1 MVDSETSTSLPGL
14 SRRDVLSTL
23 TAAVSSATVGHPSAK
38 QMLTAPRQDPALV
51 AWQSWHTASRRALAL
66 CRKQQRLETE
76 LIRTIGFPSITLNLS
91 TLDKPVQIAT
101 VEAFEDLAVAEPSI
115 RYLRNYVEAELFAQ
129 EAKWDAADRRIGY
142 SAAVRAEE
150 LALSHEERLAAELF
164 AADALTIPGVIAKLE
179 ALIALD
185 APSEDAD
192 ERPWP
197 QLRRIRAELIH
208 MYRRHNGAAA

>member
-1 MVDSETSTSLPGL
+1 M
-14 SRRDVLSTL
+14 
-23 TAAVSSATVGHPSAK
+23 
-38 QMLTAPRQDPALV
+38 PRQDPALV
-51 AWQSWHTASRRALAL
+51 AWQSWHAASRRALAL
-66 CRKQQRLETE
+66 CREQQRLETE
-76 LIRTIGFPSITLNLS
+76 LIRTIGFPSITLNLL

-101 VEAFEDLAVAEPSI
+101 VEAFGDLAVAEPSI
-115 RYLRNYVEAELFAQ
+115 RYLRNYVEAELLAQ

-150 LALSHEERLAAELF
+150 LALSHEERLATELF

-185 APSEDAD
+185 APSEDTD

-208 MYRRHNGAAA
+208 MYRRQKCAAA